1 MFPAIIRFA
10 TEVHELMMSQRR
22 NLRGPDVWGQNDEN
36 MTKPPKKTHRYL
48 ADPSWWFFD
57 VFFSWCFVS
66 TYIFSSPF
74 GFDMLWE
81 WCQMLWILGLKGTYC
96 NMHTKRSSLQTIREF
111 TMVCQVPSCRLHHNC
126 SCSYCRIL
134 CIYMFHK
141 MFHKMFQVFGSIRF
155 NMFQHVSTCFDTDP
169 VRFTFLVNSSSW
181 CAVMSASEAGYLN
194 APRTSQ
200 PEMPEPHHQVT
211 QSVTSWWFMLVSRL
225 RHLTH
230 LTYLTF
236 FPQEI

>member
-155 NMFQHVSTCFDTDP
+155 NMFQHVSTCFNMFQPSSRSSPSVGKVVVAGRQTSGLDP
-169 VRFTFLVNSSSW
+169 GRDCHIEWQGDHCDPTM
-181 CAVMSASEAGYLN
+181 ATMA
-194 APRTSQ
+194 
-200 PEMPEPHHQVT
+200 PEMER
-211 QSVTSWWFMLVSRL
+211 SNEMSIC
-225 RHLTH
+225 
-230 LTYLTF
+230 
-236 FPQEI
+236 FP